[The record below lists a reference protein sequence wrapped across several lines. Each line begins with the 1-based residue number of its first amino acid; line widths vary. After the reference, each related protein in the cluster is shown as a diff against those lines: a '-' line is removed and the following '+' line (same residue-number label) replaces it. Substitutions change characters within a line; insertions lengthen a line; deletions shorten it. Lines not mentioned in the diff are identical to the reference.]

1 MARRT
6 WYSSLLRALSDGM
19 ETSSGSEGSK
29 YVCHVYTDGAI
40 LVKVAL
46 VPD

>member
-1 MARRT
+1 
-6 WYSSLLRALSDGM
+6 M